1 MADDGLAFR
10 YPSYVQDIMGDIFS
24 LGFGPF
30 RCTLSLCPARI
41 ISTDDETLWS
51 AGVCT
56 SGEAEDLATTDRI
69 ATEIVAGLR
78 DSSPEK
84 SKQQYED
91 NYLWITQ
98 AADHKLVRANPTAL
112 A

>member
-1 MADDGLAFR
+1 M
-10 YPSYVQDIMGDIFS
+10 
-24 LGFGPF
+24 
-30 RCTLSLCPARI
+30 
-41 ISTDDETLWS
+41 
-51 AGVCT
+51 CT

-98 AADHKLVRANPTAL
+98 AADHKLVRTLQHLPEGFSWRLTRSRVRW
-112 A
+112 

>member
-1 MADDGLAFR
+1 M
-10 YPSYVQDIMGDIFS
+10 
-24 LGFGPF
+24 
-30 RCTLSLCPARI
+30 
-41 ISTDDETLWS
+41 
-51 AGVCT
+51 CT

-98 AADHKLVRANPTAL
+98 AADHKLVRANPTARL
-112 A
+112 KAFPGDSHARGYAGNMR